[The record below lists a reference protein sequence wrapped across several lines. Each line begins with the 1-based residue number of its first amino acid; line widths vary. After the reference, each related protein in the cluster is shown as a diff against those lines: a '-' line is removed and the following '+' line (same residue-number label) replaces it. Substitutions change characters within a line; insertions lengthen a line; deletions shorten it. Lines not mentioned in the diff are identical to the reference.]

1 MCGNRRVLFDN
12 KTVDKWMKSEQL
24 TELLYLVNEVV
35 DKNSGKPYTN
45 ELSLKFQVCFFS
57 VVSTL
62 TKIFL
67 LMVILKFG
75 IYL

>member
-45 ELSLKFQVCFFS
+45 ELFLKFRVCFFFS
-57 VVSTL
+57 S
-62 TKIFL
+62 FL
-67 LMVILKFG
+67 FDEDFPIDG
-75 IYL
+75 DT